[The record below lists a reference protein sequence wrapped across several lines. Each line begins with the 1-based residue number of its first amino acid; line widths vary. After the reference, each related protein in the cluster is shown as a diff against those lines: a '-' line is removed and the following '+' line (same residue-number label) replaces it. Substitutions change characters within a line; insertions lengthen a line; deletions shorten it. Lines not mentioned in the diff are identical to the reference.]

1 MKRLT
6 LALLLTAMVFAGATG
21 MVSQTLAQALTDAQ
35 HAFQKAKAAYD
46 SGGFGEA
53 RDLAQK
59 GSETDPQ
66 NPDIFLLLGKAH
78 YQLGELDEAM
88 AAWNQTLVL
97 APKES
102 FAKKMLE
109 VLQARRK
116 DVDSR
121 IRYLESLVA
130 ERLDAVAAVEC
141 RTLLENSKPLSDA
154 QRAAILTLQAELA
167 VRGGQPADARTII
180 SKVLTLYP
188 KQADPIKTKLILGQ
202 AKLHGGGEATAEG
215 LAMLTQLAAQGD
227 TPAAATAQWE
237 LIAFDLNQ
245 GVDPARTAAL
255 AKWLADHP
263 QHFRAD
269 EARGQLLNAY
279 LTPSAQAAPPRP
291 DSPLSNTDLA
301 ALAVADEII
310 KQSPRN
316 EEKSAVA
323 LRMSQHF
330 ATQYAA
336 RKANVAAADGLRRL
350 LTSPLPRASRVTIRM
365 SIFGQLKAIV
375 IERLQNEAKSGRLA
389 TADPATLPKELAETL
404 AALDAVRQ
412 EDPTSASWMIAA
424 QLAGEVRAFS
434 AALPWPDRVTA
445 LRAPDA
451 WMMAIALPILK
462 ADADPES
469 VKTAASLMQTL
480 VQEYQSLAL
489 ARPETWGL
497 ALDLDRQF
505 LGVLSP
511 KSVPWPDMLT
521 ARDALLDAYAKY
533 QYKQNIETGLGE
545 NNAKLSETQNELI
558 DALAKLVAHDAT
570 RANFAVQRLAEHL
583 RPWIEQDHW
592 PVAQTAF
599 AALQKA
605 LPSASRWEAELAV
618 ERLSVERIFHR
629 DQRILRAG
637 LSVPRELDPLL
648 KQALVRLYSMQAGL
662 EPNSSKLQQVR
673 ALWDAIIGHYRRL
686 EYDDIAEA
694 ALKTKPLQAVEA
706 ADQYAEVQAIRF
718 QEDRARRDL
727 ARRLKQYEG
736 SEKIALT
743 PDLKDVLAAWT
754 KWIGAHS
761 TSPLVPQAVGQ
772 ALGIGRMFEQYG
784 AFEVAAGVYGD
795 FAKFAAGVKP
805 LSQSAS
811 SQPSMAETASA
822 MAATALDSRAAK
834 ALAKIMADRKPDE
847 PLPAKLSDE
856 FTAAIAAHKAFLAA
870 YSNSIFS
877 SDALRKITAVAVEY
891 ANIDAWEVAEGVYAD
906 LAKSELKI
914 RRPERLEFARG
925 LCQLGRAMPAHAREI
940 LTVLNTAGLGEE
952 SSEST
957 PTALATMTPA
967 GPLGATGP
975 LGGRG
980 GGGGG
985 IPGAGTLTLGGQS
998 WNYNGNTTISN
1009 GALALDA
1016 DKSIRNYDRDGK
1028 DKAPSSEPAKADADA
1043 KKPAEPLP
1051 QTDQARHDSQLLAMI
1066 QQQESG
1072 RSARIAQMS
1081 ENMRYTVAN
1090 QPPAQGIQQQHVP
1103 VAVAPLAAAELARL
1117 EKAIDAAYK
1126 IFHEVGTKYADTP
1139 TAQQARGEVLVT
1151 IGYWRGL
1158 TEWERSATLAV
1169 RFLADNPRDPQL
1181 PQLRLEVA
1189 RDRLAWAAKPIGKS
1203 LTRQELLAEVTARF
1217 AAARTELNKIVA
1229 DFAKQRILQQ
1239 EAQWDLANSF
1249 LTESRAISAVSPT
1262 LARGQFVRAAREL
1275 RAVAVKYPGHPRIS
1289 QIAPMLWGIA
1299 QEMENQGYEDESV
1312 LVWNEL
1318 AISDPMN
1325 PLAQQA
1331 IGKIAQTYYRDLKR
1345 PLKAAETYLEL
1356 NFIRGGSDAAT
1367 QEAVFQIGAS
1377 LRNEKRWVEAL
1388 HVLETFVDSF
1398 PRHVKTGQALAMIG
1412 QIHQTN
1418 QVWEDAIKAYR
1429 RVIDET
1435 KEGQWV
1441 QEAKWSIAECKINL
1455 SQWREAMGAYRDF
1468 VAAFPQDPKV
1478 AEANRRLDI
1487 LKDLARFQELINEKG
1502 QRKAFD
1508 AQFQI
1513 ATIVRMQLAN
1523 PVKGIIEYRKV
1534 VTNWPESY
1542 VAATALHEIGTSYL
1556 ALGET
1561 AKAREA
1567 FMAVAKDYSTSPLA
1581 GASLFQVGKSYEDEA
1596 DKLATVTRERTV
1608 ELAKEQAQR
1617 KAYEQVQLNRNK
1629 QESARS
1635 ERVLNLK
1642 KSGQGKLAD
1651 LEEANGAFSQQSYN
1665 MANTAVVAQQAQAD
1679 VETLSAAQLAD
1690 RQDKI
1695 NAALRKA
1702 IDAYAAAAKIPGGNK
1717 ADAALLQMANIYDQR
1732 LKDSKAAMETWLEI
1746 VRQFSGTAVAQDAS
1760 WKLAQYY
1767 EREGK
1772 YAQAIEAYNA
1782 FLRNYRGSVNAGAAQ
1797 FAVAECYEHL
1807 GQWVAAMDS
1816 YNNYINNF
1824 PDGPLVAKAKEQIGW
1839 IKTYRL

>member
-6 LALLLTAMVFAGATG
+6 LVVLLTAILIAGATG
-21 MVSQTLAQALTDAQ
+21 VVSPALAQALTDAQ
-35 HAFQKAKAAYD
+35 QAFQKARAAYD
-46 SGGFGEA
+46 SGGFSEA

-59 GSETDPQ
+59 GSETDPH

-121 IRYLESLVA
+121 IRYIESLVT
-130 ERLDAVAAVEC
+130 ERLDAVAVVEC

-202 AKLHGGGEATAEG
+202 AKLRCGGEATAEG

-227 TPAAATAQWE
+227 TPAAATAQSE
-237 LIAFDLNQ
+237 LLTFDLSQ
-245 GVDPARTAAL
+245 GIDPARTAAL
-255 AKWLADHP
+255 AKWLVDHA

-279 LTPSAQAAPPRP
+279 LTLSTQAAPPRP
-291 DSPLSNTDLA
+291 DSPLCHTDLA

-316 EEKSAVA
+316 EEKAAVVQR
-323 LRMSQHF
+323 LLPHF
-330 ATQYAA
+330 TTQYAA
-336 RKANVAAADGLRRL
+336 RKANAAAADGLRKL
-350 LTSPLPRASRVTIRM
+350 LASPLPRASRVTVRLNL
-365 SIFGQLKAIV
+365 FGQLKAIA
-375 IERLQNEAKSGRLA
+375 IEHLQNEAKSGRLA
-389 TADPATLPKELAETL
+389 TADPVMLPKELAETL
-404 AALDAVRQ
+404 AALNAVRQ
-412 EDPTSASWMIAA
+412 EDSASAPWFITA
-424 QLAGEVRAFS
+424 QLAGEVRTFS
-434 AALPWPDRVTA
+434 AALPWPDRITA

-497 ALDLDRQF
+497 ALDLDRQL
-505 LGVLSP
+505 LGALSP
-511 KSVPWPDMLT
+511 KSMQWPDMLT
-521 ARDALLDAYAKY
+521 ARIMLLDAYTKY
-533 QYKQNIETGLGE
+533 QFKQNIETGLGE
-545 NNAKLSETQNELI
+545 NNTKLSETQNELI
-558 DALAKLVAHDAT
+558 DAMAKLVTYDAT
-570 RANFAVQRLAEHL
+570 RASDAVQRLSEHL
-583 RPWIEQDHW
+583 RPWIEQDKW
-592 PVAQTAF
+592 PVAEAAF
-599 AALQKA
+599 TVLQKA
-605 LPSASRWEAELAV
+605 LPAESRWEAELALV
-618 ERLSVERIFHR
+618 RLSVEHVFRQ

-637 LSVPRELDPLL
+637 LTVPRELDPLH

-662 EPNSSKLQQVR
+662 EPNSPKLQQVR
-673 ALWDAIIGHYRRL
+673 VLWDTIIGHYRGL

-694 ALKTKPLQAVEA
+694 ALKTKPPKAVEA
-706 ADQYAEVQAIRF
+706 ADQYAEFQAIRF
-718 QEDRARRDL
+718 QEEKARRDL
-727 ARRLKQYEG
+727 ARRLKQFEG

-743 PDLKDVLAAWT
+743 PELKNVLAAWT
-754 KWIGAHS
+754 NWIGDHS
-761 TSPLVPQAVGQ
+761 ASPLVPQAVGQ
-772 ALGIGRMFEQYG
+772 VLGIGRMFEQYG
-784 AFEVAAGVYGD
+784 AFEVAAGIYGD

-811 SQPSMAETASA
+811 SQPSMAETAGA

-834 ALAKIMADRKPDE
+834 ALAKMMADRKSEE

-856 FTAAIAAHKAFLAA
+856 FAAAIAAHKAFLAA
-870 YSNSIFS
+870 YPNSIFS

-891 ANIDAWEVAEGVYAD
+891 AKIDAWEVAEGVYAD
-906 LAKSELKI
+906 LTKSELKI

-925 LCQLGRAMPAHAREI
+925 VCQLGRAMPAHARE
-940 LTVLNTAGLGEE
+940 VLAALNAAGLGEE
-952 SSEST
+952 SSETT

-975 LGGRG
+975 RG

-985 IPGAGTLTLGGQS
+985 EGAITGADTLTLGGI
-998 WNYNGNTTISN
+998 NRNFNGTSTISS
-1009 GALALDA
+1009 GALALDEKSIGHYDDSSK
-1016 DKSIRNYDRDGK
+1016 DKSGQL
-1028 DKAPSSEPAKADADA
+1028 APVAPA

-1051 QTDQARHDSQLLAMI
+1051 QTEQAKHDSQLLAMI

-1072 RSARIAQMS
+1072 RSARIAQMP
-1081 ENMRYTVAN
+1081 ENLRYTVAN
-1090 QPPAQGIQQQHVP
+1090 QPTVQQGTQSWQP
-1103 VAVAPLAAAELARL
+1103 VILTVTPLAAAELARL

-1126 IFHEVGTKYADTP
+1126 IFQEVSAKYAETP

-1151 IGYWRGL
+1151 IGYWREL

-1169 RFLADNPRDPQL
+1169 RFLTDNPRDPQL

-1229 DFAKQRILQQ
+1229 DFVKQRILQQ

-1249 LTESRAISAVSPT
+1249 LTEARAISAVSPT

-1331 IGKIAQTYYRDLKR
+1331 IGKIAQTYCRDLKR

-1356 NFIRGGSDAAT
+1356 NFIRGGNDVAT

-1388 HVLETFVDSF
+1388 HILETFVDSF
-1398 PRHVKTGQALAMIG
+1398 PRHVKAGQALAMIG

-1418 QVWEDAIKAYR
+1418 QAWEDAIKAYR

-1468 VAAFPQDPKV
+1468 VAAFPKDTKV

-1513 ATIVRMQLAN
+1513 ATIVRTQLAN

-1542 VAATALHEIGTSYL
+1542 VAATALHEIGNSYL

-1567 FMAVAKDYSTSPLA
+1567 FMSMAKDYSTSPLA

-1617 KAYEQVQLNRNK
+1617 NAYEQVQLNRNK

-1665 MANTAVVAQQAQAD
+1665 MANTAVFAQQAQAD

-1702 IDAYAAAAKIPGGNK
+1702 IEAYAAAGKIPGGNK

-1782 FLRNYRGSVNAGAAQ
+1782 FLRNYRGSPNAGAAQ